1 MNNFYEKHCNDFYQ
15 YIIRNEKQLKQEVR
29 KNITYEEELFDEAYS
44 DTIVKVANA
53 ILVNHKIIED
63 FRYYF
68 FISFKQNFI
77 QLQNK
82 KRKID
87 KLKTYGFKDCEGL
100 IIENFDNELCFSSNR
115 CLCNKHEERYERIRI
130 LFKWLADYLEEHF
143 PPNEVDIYIVYYFL
157 KVGKNRVSY
166 KKMADIYDVELKY
179 ITNVI
184 QNIKRFV
191 KNDEIIIKKKEEIL
205 YNGDIDYVNS

>member
-53 ILVNHKIIED
+53 ILVNHKVIDD

-87 KLKTYGFKDCEGL
+87 KLKTYGYKECEGL
-100 IIENFDNELCFSSNR
+100 IIEDYDN
-115 CLCNKHEERYERIRI
+115 EERYDRIKI
-130 LFKWLADYLEEHF
+130 LFKWLSDYLEEHF

-166 KKMADIYDVELKY
+166 KKMAEIYDVELKY

-191 KNDEIIIKKKEEIL
+191 KNDEIINKKKEEIL
-205 YNGDIDYVNS
+205 YGTDFDFDT

>member
-53 ILVNHKIIED
+53 ILVNHKVIED

-82 KRKID
+82 RRKID
-87 KLKTYGFKDCEGL
+87 KLKTYGYKDCEGL
-100 IIENFDNELCFSSNR
+100 IIEDYDN
-115 CLCNKHEERYERIRI
+115 EERYDRIKI
-130 LFKWLADYLEEHF
+130 LFKWLSDYLEEYF

-191 KNDEIIIKKKEEIL
+191 KNDEIINKKKEEIL
-205 YNGDIDYVNS
+205 YGSDFDFDT

>member
-53 ILVNHKIIED
+53 ILVNHKVIED

-82 KRKID
+82 RRKID
-87 KLKTYGFKDCEGL
+87 KLKTYGYKDCEGL
-100 IIENFDNELCFSSNR
+100 INEDYDN
-115 CLCNKHEERYERIRI
+115 EERYDRIKI
-130 LFKWLADYLEEHF
+130 LFKWLSDYLEEHF

-191 KNDEIIIKKKEEIL
+191 KNDEIINKKKEEIL
-205 YNGDIDYVNS
+205 YNGDLEEFSEL

>member
-1 MNNFYEKHCNDFYQ
+1 MNDFYEKHCNDFYQ

-53 ILVNHKIIED
+53 ILVNHKVIED

-87 KLKTYGFKDCEGL
+87 KLKTYGYKDCEGL
-100 IIENFDNELCFSSNR
+100 IIENFDNE
-115 CLCNKHEERYERIRI
+115 ERYERIRI
-130 LFKWLADYLEEHF
+130 LFKWLSDYLEEHF

-191 KNDEIIIKKKEEIL
+191 KNDEIINKKKEEIL
-205 YNGDIDYVNS
+205 YNGTDFDFDT

>member
-15 YIIRNEKQLKQEVR
+15 YIIRNEKQLKQEVK

-53 ILVNHKIIED
+53 ILVNHKVIED

-87 KLKTYGFKDCEGL
+87 KLKTYGYKECEGL
-100 IIENFDNELCFSSNR
+100 IIEDYDN
-115 CLCNKHEERYERIRI
+115 EERYDRIKI
-130 LFKWLADYLEEHF
+130 LFKWLSDYLEEHF

-166 KKMADIYDVELKY
+166 KKMAEIYDVELKY

-191 KNDEIIIKKKEEIL
+191 KNDEIINKKKEEIL
-205 YNGDIDYVNS
+205 YGSDFDFDT

>member
-1 MNNFYEKHCNDFYQ
+1 MSDFYEKHCNDFYQ

-53 ILVNHKIIED
+53 ILVNHKVIED

-82 KRKID
+82 KRKLD
-87 KLKTYGFKDCEGL
+87 KMKTYGFKDCEGL
-100 IIENFDNELCFSSNR
+100 IIEDFDN
-115 CLCNKHEERYERIRI
+115 EERYERIRI
-130 LFKWLADYLEEHF
+130 LFKWLADYLEQHF

-166 KKMADIYDVELKY
+166 QKMADIYDVELKY

-205 YNGDIDYVNS
+205 YNDGDIDFFDS

>member
-53 ILVNHKIIED
+53 ILVNHKVIED

-87 KLKTYGFKDCEGL
+87 KLKTYGYKECEGL
-100 IIENFDNELCFSSNR
+100 IIEDYDNEQ
-115 CLCNKHEERYERIRI
+115 RYDRIKI
-130 LFKWLADYLEEHF
+130 LFKWLSDYLEEHF

-166 KKMADIYDVELKY
+166 KKMAEIYDVELKY

-191 KNDEIIIKKKEEIL
+191 KNDKIINKKKEEIL
-205 YNGDIDYVNS
+205 YNGDLEEFSEL

>member
-53 ILVNHKIIED
+53 ILVNHKVIED

-82 KRKID
+82 RRKID
-87 KLKTYGFKDCEGL
+87 KLKTYGYKDCEGL
-100 IIENFDNELCFSSNR
+100 INEDYDN
-115 CLCNKHEERYERIRI
+115 EERYDRIKI
-130 LFKWLADYLEEHF
+130 LFKWLSDYLEEYF

-191 KNDEIIIKKKEEIL
+191 KNDEIINKKKEEIL
-205 YNGDIDYVNS
+205 YGSDFDFDT

>member
-1 MNNFYEKHCNDFYQ
+1 MNDFYEKHCNDFYQ

-87 KLKTYGFKDCEGL
+87 KLKTYGYKDCEGL
-100 IIENFDNELCFSSNR
+100 IIENFDN
-115 CLCNKHEERYERIRI
+115 EERYERIRI
-130 LFKWLADYLEEHF
+130 LFKWLADYLEQHF

-166 KKMADIYDVELKY
+166 QKMADIYDVELKY

-205 YNGDIDYVNS
+205 YGTDFDFDT

>member
-53 ILVNHKIIED
+53 ILVNHKVIED

-87 KLKTYGFKDCEGL
+87 KLKTYGYKECEGL
-100 IIENFDNELCFSSNR
+100 IIEDYDN
-115 CLCNKHEERYERIRI
+115 EERYDRIKI
-130 LFKWLADYLEEHF
+130 LFKWLSDYLEEHF

-166 KKMADIYDVELKY
+166 KKMAEIYDVELKY

-191 KNDEIIIKKKEEIL
+191 KNDEIINKKKEEIL
-205 YNGDIDYVNS
+205 YGTDFDFDT

>member
-87 KLKTYGFKDCEGL
+87 KLKTYGYKECEGL
-100 IIENFDNELCFSSNR
+100 IIEDFDN
-115 CLCNKHEERYERIRI
+115 EERYERIRI
-130 LFKWLADYLEEHF
+130 LFKWLSDYLEEHF

-191 KNDEIIIKKKEEIL
+191 KNDEIINKKKEEIL
-205 YNGDIDYVNS
+205 YNGDLEEFSEL

>member
-53 ILVNHKIIED
+53 ILVNHKVIED

-77 QLQNK
+77 QLQNR

-87 KLKTYGFKDCEGL
+87 KLKTYGYKECEGL
-100 IIENFDNELCFSSNR
+100 IIEDYDN
-115 CLCNKHEERYERIRI
+115 EERYDRIKI
-130 LFKWLADYLEEHF
+130 LFKWLSDYLEEHF

-166 KKMADIYDVELKY
+166 KKMAEIYDVELKY

-191 KNDEIIIKKKEEIL
+191 KNDEIINKKKEEIL
-205 YNGDIDYVNS
+205 YNGSDFDFDT

>member
-1 MNNFYEKHCNDFYQ
+1 MNDFYEKHCNDFYQ

-87 KLKTYGFKDCEGL
+87 KMKTYGYKDCEGL
-100 IIENFDNELCFSSNR
+100 IIEDFDNE
-115 CLCNKHEERYERIRI
+115 ERYDRIRI
-130 LFKWLADYLEEHF
+130 LFKWLSDYLEEHF

-191 KNDEIIIKKKEEIL
+191 KNDEIINKKKEEIL
-205 YNGDIDYVNS
+205 YNGDLEEFSKL

>member
-53 ILVNHKIIED
+53 ILVNHKVIED

-82 KRKID
+82 RRKID
-87 KLKTYGFKDCEGL
+87 KLKTYGYKDCEGL
-100 IIENFDNELCFSSNR
+100 IIEDYDN
-115 CLCNKHEERYERIRI
+115 EERYDRIKI
-130 LFKWLADYLEEHF
+130 LFKWLSDYLEEHF

-166 KKMADIYDVELKY
+166 KKMAEIYDVELKY

-191 KNDEIIIKKKEEIL
+191 KNDEIINKKKEEIL
-205 YNGDIDYVNS
+205 YGTDFDFDT

>member
-1 MNNFYEKHCNDFYQ
+1 MNDFYEKHCNDFYQ

-87 KLKTYGFKDCEGL
+87 KLKTYGYKDCEGL
-100 IIENFDNELCFSSNR
+100 IIEDFDNE
-115 CLCNKHEERYERIRI
+115 ERYDRIKI
-130 LFKWLADYLEEHF
+130 LFKWLSDYLEEHF

-191 KNDEIIIKKKEEIL
+191 KNDEIINKKKEEIL
-205 YNGDIDYVNS
+205 YGTDFDFDT

>member
-1 MNNFYEKHCNDFYQ
+1 MNNFYQKHCNDFYQ

-53 ILVNHKIIED
+53 ILVNHKVIED

-87 KLKTYGFKDCEGL
+87 KLKTYGYKDCEGL
-100 IIENFDNELCFSSNR
+100 IIEDYDNEQ
-115 CLCNKHEERYERIRI
+115 RYDRIKI
-130 LFKWLADYLEEHF
+130 LFKWLSDYLEEHF

-157 KVGKNRVSY
+157 KVGKNRISY

-191 KNDEIIIKKKEEIL
+191 KNDEIINKKKEEIL
-205 YNGDIDYVNS
+205 YGTDFDFDT

>member
-53 ILVNHKIIED
+53 ILVNHKVIED

-82 KRKID
+82 RRKID
-87 KLKTYGFKDCEGL
+87 KLKTYGYKDCEGL
-100 IIENFDNELCFSSNR
+100 IIEDYDN
-115 CLCNKHEERYERIRI
+115 EERYDRIKI
-130 LFKWLADYLEEHF
+130 LFKWLSDYLEEYF

-191 KNDEIIIKKKEEIL
+191 KNDKIINKKKEEIL
-205 YNGDIDYVNS
+205 YGTDFDFDT

>member
-87 KLKTYGFKDCEGL
+87 KLKTYGFKECEGL
-100 IIENFDNELCFSSNR
+100 IIEDFDN
-115 CLCNKHEERYERIRI
+115 EERYERIRI
-130 LFKWLADYLEEHF
+130 LFKWLADYLEQHF

-166 KKMADIYDVELKY
+166 QKMADIYDVELKY

-191 KNDEIIIKKKEEIL
+191 KNDEIIKEKKEMIL
-205 YNGDIDYVNS
+205 YGNDIDFDS

>member
-1 MNNFYEKHCNDFYQ
+1 MNDFYEKHCNDFYQ
-15 YIIRNEKQLKQEVR
+15 YIITHEKQLKQEVR
-29 KNITYEEELFDEAYS
+29 KNITYEQELFDEAYS

-53 ILVNHKIIED
+53 ILVNHKVIED

-87 KLKTYGFKDCEGL
+87 KMKTYGFKDCEGL
-100 IIENFDNELCFSSNR
+100 IIEDFDN
-115 CLCNKHEERYERIRI
+115 EERYERIRI
-130 LFKWLADYLEEHF
+130 LFKWLADYLEQHF

-191 KNDEIIIKKKEEIL
+191 KNDQIIKEKKEMIL
-205 YNGDIDYVNS
+205 YNDGDDFDFNT

>member
-87 KLKTYGFKDCEGL
+87 KMKTYGFKDCEGL
-100 IIENFDNELCFSSNR
+100 IIEDYDN
-115 CLCNKHEERYERIRI
+115 EERYERIRI
-130 LFKWLADYLEEHF
+130 LFKWLSDYLEEHF

-191 KNDEIIIKKKEEIL
+191 KNDEIINKKKEEIL
-205 YNGDIDYVNS
+205 YGTDFDFDT

>member
-1 MNNFYEKHCNDFYQ
+1 MNDFYEKHCNDFYQ

-87 KLKTYGFKDCEGL
+87 KMKTYGFKDCEGL
-100 IIENFDNELCFSSNR
+100 IIEDFDN
-115 CLCNKHEERYERIRI
+115 EERYERIRI

-191 KNDEIIIKKKEEIL
+191 KNDEIINKKKEEIL
-205 YNGDIDYVNS
+205 YGTDFDFDT

>member
-1 MNNFYEKHCNDFYQ
+1 MNDFYEKHCNDFYQ

-87 KLKTYGFKDCEGL
+87 KMKTYGFKECEGL
-100 IIENFDNELCFSSNR
+100 IIEDFDN
-115 CLCNKHEERYERIRI
+115 EERYERIRI
-130 LFKWLADYLEEHF
+130 LFKWLSDYLEQHF

-191 KNDEIIIKKKEEIL
+191 KNDEIINKKKEEIL
-205 YNGDIDYVNS
+205 YNGDFDIVNT

>member
-53 ILVNHKIIED
+53 ILVNHKVIED

-77 QLQNK
+77 QLQNR

-87 KLKTYGFKDCEGL
+87 KLKTYGYKECEGL
-100 IIENFDNELCFSSNR
+100 IIEDYDN
-115 CLCNKHEERYERIRI
+115 EERYDRIKI
-130 LFKWLADYLEEHF
+130 LFKWLSDYLEEHF

-166 KKMADIYDVELKY
+166 KKMAEIYDVELKY

-191 KNDEIIIKKKEEIL
+191 KNDEIINKKKEEIL
-205 YNGDIDYVNS
+205 YGSDFDFDT

>member
-1 MNNFYEKHCNDFYQ
+1 MNDFYEKHCNDFYQ

-53 ILVNHKIIED
+53 ILVNHKVIED

-100 IIENFDNELCFSSNR
+100 IIEDFDN
-115 CLCNKHEERYERIRI
+115 EERYERIRI
-130 LFKWLADYLEEHF
+130 LFKWLADYLEQHF

-166 KKMADIYDVELKY
+166 QKMADIYDVELKY

-205 YNGDIDYVNS
+205 YGTDFDFDT

>member
-87 KLKTYGFKDCEGL
+87 KLKTYGYKDCEGL
-100 IIENFDNELCFSSNR
+100 IIEDYDN
-115 CLCNKHEERYERIRI
+115 EERYERIRI
-130 LFKWLADYLEEHF
+130 LFKWLSDYLEEHF

-191 KNDEIIIKKKEEIL
+191 KNDEIINKKKEEIL
-205 YNGDIDYVNS
+205 YGTDFDFDT

>member
-53 ILVNHKIIED
+53 ILVNHKVIED

-87 KLKTYGFKDCEGL
+87 KLKTYGYKECEGL
-100 IIENFDNELCFSSNR
+100 IIEDYDN
-115 CLCNKHEERYERIRI
+115 EERYDRIKI
-130 LFKWLADYLEEHF
+130 LFKWLSDYLEEHF

-166 KKMADIYDVELKY
+166 KKMAEIYDVELKY

-191 KNDEIIIKKKEEIL
+191 KNDEIINKKKEEIL
-205 YNGDIDYVNS
+205 YNGTDFDFDT

>member
-87 KLKTYGFKDCEGL
+87 KMKTYGYKDCEGL
-100 IIENFDNELCFSSNR
+100 IVEDYDN
-115 CLCNKHEERYERIRI
+115 EERYDRIRI
-130 LFKWLADYLEEHF
+130 LFKWLSDYLEEHF

-191 KNDEIIIKKKEEIL
+191 KNDEIINKKKEEIL
-205 YNGDIDYVNS
+205 YGTDFDFDT

>member
-53 ILVNHKIIED
+53 ILVNHKVIED

-82 KRKID
+82 RRKID
-87 KLKTYGFKDCEGL
+87 KLKTYGYKECEGL
-100 IIENFDNELCFSSNR
+100 IIENYDN
-115 CLCNKHEERYERIRI
+115 EERYDRIKI
-130 LFKWLADYLEEHF
+130 LFKWLSDYLEEHF

-166 KKMADIYDVELKY
+166 KKMAEIYDVELKY

-191 KNDEIIIKKKEEIL
+191 KNDKIINKKKEEIL
-205 YNGDIDYVNS
+205 YGSDFDFDT

>member
-1 MNNFYEKHCNDFYQ
+1 MNDFYEKHCNDFYQ

-53 ILVNHKIIED
+53 ILVNHKVIED

-87 KLKTYGFKDCEGL
+87 KMKTYGFKDCEGL
-100 IIENFDNELCFSSNR
+100 IIEDFDNE
-115 CLCNKHEERYERIRI
+115 ERYDRIKI
-130 LFKWLADYLEEHF
+130 LFKWLADYLEQHF

-166 KKMADIYDVELKY
+166 QKMADIYDVELKY

-205 YNGDIDYVNS
+205 YGTDFDFDT

>member
-53 ILVNHKIIED
+53 ILVNHKVIDD

-87 KLKTYGFKDCEGL
+87 KLKTYGYKECEGL
-100 IIENFDNELCFSSNR
+100 IIEDYDNEQ
-115 CLCNKHEERYERIRI
+115 RYDRIKI
-130 LFKWLADYLEEHF
+130 LFKWLSDYLEEHF

-166 KKMADIYDVELKY
+166 KKMAEIYDVELKY

-191 KNDEIIIKKKEEIL
+191 KNDEIINKKKEEIL
-205 YNGDIDYVNS
+205 YGTDFDFDT

>member
-53 ILVNHKIIED
+53 ILVNHKVIED

-87 KLKTYGFKDCEGL
+87 KLKTYGYKDCEGL
-100 IIENFDNELCFSSNR
+100 VIEDYDN
-115 CLCNKHEERYERIRI
+115 EERYDRIKI
-130 LFKWLADYLEEHF
+130 LFKWLSDYLEEHF

-166 KKMADIYDVELKY
+166 KKMAEIYDVELKY

-191 KNDEIIIKKKEEIL
+191 KNDEIINKKKEEIL
-205 YNGDIDYVNS
+205 YNGDLEEFSEL

>member
-1 MNNFYEKHCNDFYQ
+1 MNDFYEKHCNDFYQ

-53 ILVNHKIIED
+53 ILVNHKVIED

-87 KLKTYGFKDCEGL
+87 KMKTYGFKDCEGL
-100 IIENFDNELCFSSNR
+100 IIEDFDN
-115 CLCNKHEERYERIRI
+115 EERYERIRI
-130 LFKWLADYLEEHF
+130 LFKWLADYLEQHF

-166 KKMADIYDVELKY
+166 QKMADIYDVELKY

-205 YNGDIDYVNS
+205 YGTDFDFDT

>member
-1 MNNFYEKHCNDFYQ
+1 MNDFYEKHCNDFYQ

-87 KLKTYGFKDCEGL
+87 KLKTYGYKDCEGL
-100 IIENFDNELCFSSNR
+100 IVEDYDN
-115 CLCNKHEERYERIRI
+115 EERYDRIRI
-130 LFKWLADYLEEHF
+130 LFKWLSDYLEEHF

-166 KKMADIYDVELKY
+166 QKMADIYDVELKY

-191 KNDEIIIKKKEEIL
+191 KNDEIINKKKEEIL
-205 YNGDIDYVNS
+205 YNGDLEEFSKL

>member
-1 MNNFYEKHCNDFYQ
+1 MNDFYEKHCNDFYH

-87 KLKTYGFKDCEGL
+87 KMKTYGYKDCEGL
-100 IIENFDNELCFSSNR
+100 IVEDYDN
-115 CLCNKHEERYERIRI
+115 EERYERIRI
-130 LFKWLADYLEEHF
+130 LFKWLSDYLEEHF

-191 KNDEIIIKKKEEIL
+191 KNDEIINKKKEEIL
-205 YNGDIDYVNS
+205 YGTDFDFDT

>member
-1 MNNFYEKHCNDFYQ
+1 MNDFYEKHCNDFYQ
-15 YIIRNEKQLKQEVR
+15 YIIRNEKQVKQEVR

-53 ILVNHKIIED
+53 ILVNHKVIED

-100 IIENFDNELCFSSNR
+100 IIEDFDN
-115 CLCNKHEERYERIRI
+115 EERYERIRI
-130 LFKWLADYLEEHF
+130 LFKWLADYLEQHF

-166 KKMADIYDVELKY
+166 QKMADIYDVELKY

-205 YNGDIDYVNS
+205 YGTDFDFDT

>member
-1 MNNFYEKHCNDFYQ
+1 MNDFYEKHCNDFYQ

-53 ILVNHKIIED
+53 ILVNHKVIED

-87 KLKTYGFKDCEGL
+87 KMKTYGFKDCEGL
-100 IIENFDNELCFSSNR
+100 IIEDFNN
-115 CLCNKHEERYERIRI
+115 EERYERIRI
-130 LFKWLADYLEEHF
+130 LFKWLADYLEQHF

-166 KKMADIYDVELKY
+166 QKMADIYDVELKY

-205 YNGDIDYVNS
+205 YGTDFDFDT

>member
-15 YIIRNEKQLKQEVR
+15 CIIRNEKQLKQEVR

-53 ILVNHKIIED
+53 ILVNHKVIDD

-82 KRKID
+82 RRKID
-87 KLKTYGFKDCEGL
+87 KLKTYGYKDCEGL
-100 IIENFDNELCFSSNR
+100 IIEDYDN
-115 CLCNKHEERYERIRI
+115 EERYDRIKI
-130 LFKWLADYLEEHF
+130 LFKWLSDYLEEYF

-191 KNDEIIIKKKEEIL
+191 KNDKIINKKKEEIL
-205 YNGDIDYVNS
+205 YGTDFDFDT

>member
-15 YIIRNEKQLKQEVR
+15 YIIRNENQLKQEVR

-87 KLKTYGFKDCEGL
+87 KMKTYGYKDCEGL
-100 IIENFDNELCFSSNR
+100 IIENFDNE
-115 CLCNKHEERYERIRI
+115 ERYDRIKI
-130 LFKWLADYLEEHF
+130 LFKWLSDYLEEHF

-191 KNDEIIIKKKEEIL
+191 KNDEIINKKKEEIL
-205 YNGDIDYVNS
+205 YGTDFDFDT